1 MRHAF
6 VSARIRRVQPA
17 ARHRRGLILAL
28 LGLTG
33 VGVYAALPSRQRAE
47 VQYETA
53 VLTRGALAARVT
65 ATGTLSPLVSVQVGS
80 QISGRIQALHVDFNS
95 RVQKGEV
102 IARIDPRLFESD
114 VAEARANREV
124 AQAAVERAEAER
136 ADAKRNND
144 RTQTLAAKNLV
155 SQAEADTALTV
166 YRAAE
171 AQLASARA
179 ALVQASAALERA
191 ENNLAYTEIVSPI
204 DGIVISRDVD
214 VGQTVAASLQT
225 PTLFTIAE
233 DLRQMEVHTNVAES
247 DVGRIDPGM
256 TVEFTVDAYPQDRF
270 GGVVKQV
277 RYAPQTVQNVV
288 TYDAV
293 ISVANPELKLRPGM
307 TADVTFVVEERD
319 DALMAPSAA
328 LRFRPPPD
336 AQQQPGTPGPATS
349 PGERVV
355 WTVDSDGRPQPVVVE
370 IGISNGP
377 QTEIVGGRLSPGD
390 RVIVG
395 VFGDNTPGGKESER
409 SNFGRF
415 L

>member
-1 MRHAF
+1 M
-6 VSARIRRVQPA
+6 QA
-17 ARHRRGLILAL
+17 AAKRRRGLILAL

-33 VGVYAALPSRQRAE
+33 VGVYAALPSGRRAE

-80 QISGRIQALHVDFNS
+80 QISGRIQALHADFNS
-95 RVQKGEV
+95 QVRKGEV

-114 VAEARANREV
+114 VADAHANREV
-124 AQAAVERAEAER
+124 AQAAVDRAEAEL
-136 ADAKRNND
+136 ADAKRIND
-144 RTQTLAAKNLV
+144 RAQTLAAKNLV

-166 YRAAE
+166 YRAAQ

-179 ALVQASAALERA
+179 ALAQAHAALERA
-191 ENNLAYTEIVSPI
+191 EINLAYTEIVSPI

-225 PTLFTIAE
+225 PTIFTIAE

-256 TVEFTVDAYPQDRF
+256 TVEFAVDAYPQDHF
-270 GGVVKQV
+270 SGVVKQV

-336 AQQQPGTPGPATS
+336 AQQQPSAPGPTTS

-355 WTVDSDGRPQPVVVE
+355 WTVDSDGRPRPVVVE

-377 QTEIVGGRLSPGD
+377 LTEIVGGGLSPGD

-395 VFGDNTPGGKESER
+395 VFGDNAGGKESEQ
-409 SNFGRF
+409 SKFGRF